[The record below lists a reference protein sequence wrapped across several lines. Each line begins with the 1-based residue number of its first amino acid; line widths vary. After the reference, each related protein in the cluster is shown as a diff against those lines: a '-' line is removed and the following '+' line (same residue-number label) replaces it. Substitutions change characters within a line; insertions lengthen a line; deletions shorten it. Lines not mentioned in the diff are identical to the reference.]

1 MKSLAV
7 IALLFVSLAAAA
19 QTIPV
24 LPQLPDPVVPLPVAP
39 APQPITPAPTPVPLT
54 PVPQAAAAE
63 NVWVK
68 GTYLT
73 DSDGY
78 QYGMSF
84 TVNSNY
90 SVEVC
95 VFPYVKD
102 SDNVNGAVTPGPIQL
117 KPGETGFGIGQ
128 FNSADENKPWSVH
141 VGAKF
146 HTGSC

>member
-1 MKSLAV
+1 MWRCLGRQLSRQARCCKPRYGRRNTQQLGDVMKSLAV

-117 KPGETGFGIGQ
+117 KPG
-128 FNSADENKPWSVH
+128 
-141 VGAKF
+141 
-146 HTGSC
+146 